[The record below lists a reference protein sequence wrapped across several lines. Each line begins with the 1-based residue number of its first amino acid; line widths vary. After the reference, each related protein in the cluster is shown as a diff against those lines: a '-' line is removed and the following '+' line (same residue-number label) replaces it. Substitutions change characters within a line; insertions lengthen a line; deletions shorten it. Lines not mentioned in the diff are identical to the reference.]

1 MTTNFWP
8 EPTGSA
14 PYATDLAN
22 SLDTAGYM
30 VDVITGVPHYPW
42 WKIPEQYKKN
52 PNDWISLNRV
62 QIRRQSHYVPKNLN
76 ILTRIL
82 FELSLIGALN
92 KAYSKNK
99 SKKYDLIICIGS
111 SLAGGFVA
119 KKISTKLSIPAGIIV
134 HDLAGQ
140 GATQSGLPGGT
151 LIARLVTQIESKILQ
166 SATGIVAISEMMQE
180 VILKMDIQE
189 RKVTNIL
196 IYSANPVTPIN
207 QNIARAKFGWASNE
221 FIVLHTGNMGAK
233 QHLENV
239 VRAADA
245 LLANLRIRIFLVGH
259 GNQESNLKLMCENRK
274 NIKVLPAVSNED
286 YSALLSA
293 ADLLLVNERST
304 QTEMSLPSK
313 LTSYL
318 YSNRPVIAAVAPGG
332 ATWKFLDGIAELVE
346 AGDPAALARKIE
358 ELSGR
363 PERLSELARL
373 GREFADANLS
383 PEVGRRKYLDWVKGL
398 IAQYK
403 AHS

>member
-1 MTTNFWP
+1 M
-8 EPTGSA
+8 
-14 PYATDLAN
+14 
-22 SLDTAGYM
+22 
-30 VDVITGVPHYPW
+30 
-42 WKIPEQYKKN
+42 
-52 PNDWISLNRV
+52 
-62 QIRRQSHYVPKNLN
+62 N

-245 LLANLRIRIFLVGH
+245 LLANLRIRIFLTG
-259 GNQESNLKLMCENRK
+259 
-274 NIKVLPAVSNED
+274 
-286 YSALLSA
+286 LS
-293 ADLLLVNERST
+293 
-304 QTEMSLPSK
+304 
-313 LTSYL
+313 
-318 YSNRPVIAAVAPGG
+318 
-332 ATWKFLDGIAELVE
+332 
-346 AGDPAALARKIE
+346 
-358 ELSGR
+358 
-363 PERLSELARL
+363 
-373 GREFADANLS
+373 
-383 PEVGRRKYLDWVKGL
+383 
-398 IAQYK
+398 
-403 AHS
+403 